1 MNIFLV
7 GGAVRDE
14 LLGLPVK
21 DRDWVVTE
29 ATPEMMA
36 KAGFRPVGQDFPVF
50 LHPQTHEE
58 YALARTERKSGH
70 GYAGFTFHT
79 SPDITLEEDLQRRDI
94 TINAIAKDA
103 DGQLIDPY
111 HGQQDL
117 QQRTLRHISPAF
129 REDPLRILRV
139 ARFAARF
146 EYLGFTIA
154 PETMTLMQEI
164 VADGEADFLVAE
176 RVWQETQRAL
186 ESTNPERYFLAL
198 AESQA
203 LAVVMPEIAEL
214 FASPE
219 SLNSR
224 SLQMAAQQ
232 GKDKVVRFAC
242 AVCSGTNDT
251 RSENHEA
258 VAELC
263 TRMRIPTQFK
273 EVAQLCAEVLD
284 NWSAAA
290 LDKEQRLA
298 LLLRMDGFRRQ
309 ERFELLLHS
318 CDILATCSGQ
328 QSTLSQ
334 QLLQDLSRCKA
345 INIQPMIQQGLKGQ
359 DLADALHQA
368 RLQVMA

>member
-1 MNIFLV
+1 MKIFLV

-29 ATPEMMA
+29 ATPEIMA
-36 KAGFRPVGQDFPVF
+36 EAGYRPVGQDFPVF
-50 LHPQTHEE
+50 LHPETHEE

-70 GYAGFTFHT
+70 GYGGFTFHT

-94 TINAIAKDA
+94 TINAIAKD
-103 DGQLIDPY
+103 DNGHLVDPY

-117 QQRTLRHISPAF
+117 QQRILRHVSPAF

-154 PETMTLMQEI
+154 PESMALMQEI

-176 RVWQETQRAL
+176 RVWQETKRAL
-186 ESTNPERYFLAL
+186 ECANPERYFLAL
-198 AESQA
+198 SESNA
-203 LAVVMPEIAEL
+203 LAVVMPEIATL
-214 FASPE
+214 FSHAE
-219 SLNSR
+219 THNSR
-224 SLQMAAQQ
+224 SLHMAAQQ
-232 GKDKVVRFAC
+232 GRNPIVRFAC
-242 AVCSGTNDT
+242 AVCSSAND
-251 RSENHEA
+251 NHEA

-273 EVAQLCAEVLD
+273 EVAQLCAQVLD
-284 NWSAAA
+284 HWSSNT
-290 LDKEQRLA
+290 LEREQRLA
-298 LLLRMDGFRRQ
+298 LLLQMDGFRRQ
-309 ERFELLLHS
+309 ERFELILHS
-318 CDILATCSGQ
+318 CDILATNAGY
-328 QSTLSQ
+328 QSKLSQ
-334 QLLQDLSRCKA
+334 LLLQDLSRCKA
-345 INIQPMIQQGLKGQ
+345 INIQPLIQQGLKGQ
-359 DLADALHQA
+359 QLADALHQA